1 MEANTFELKT
11 SVKVVGSSGQI
22 SIGKE
27 FAGQQVQIEQREPGV
42 WLVRAVVVVPQNEVW
57 AHQSYVQRD
66 LQAAVAWAQSNPPQE
81 TDADAFFQRLG
92 NAAKQQQ
99 SPSGSK

>member
-1 MEANTFELKT
+1 MQTDTFELKT

-57 AHQSYVQRD
+57 LHDPRTQHD
-66 LQAAVAWAQSNPPQE
+66 LLTAAAWAQSNPPQE
-81 TDADAFFQRLG
+81 TDVDALLSRLQD
-92 NAAKQQQ
+92 AAEQEQ
-99 SPSGSK
+99 SSRGPK